1 MIACA
6 SARFLRLSGPYPT
19 SDACTS
25 GGMPHSPT
33 GFGSMAPPMIANP
46 SISVV
51 LNTWRSSASDIALRI
66 SGLSNGGLTRLTMRL
81 ICVPVVI
88 GSQIAFGACPFI
100 SLSRRTLMVGG
111 KGDIEFT
118 GLEGEHARRQ
128 AVDDSESDFIQIW
141 AVFFPVVGIAD
152 ETDRLSPLELDEFE
166 RPGTDRPGAHRCL
179 RHVAG
184 IDSRKSAC
192 EQHRQARLRLAQL

>member
-1 MIACA
+1 
-6 SARFLRLSGPYPT
+6 
-19 SDACTS
+19 
-25 GGMPHSPT
+25 MPHSPT

-100 SLSRRTLMVGG
+100 SLSRRTLMSEG
-111 KGDIEFT
+111 KVI
-118 GLEGEHARRQ
+118 
-128 AVDDSESDFIQIW
+128 SNS
-141 AVFFPVVGIAD
+141 PVWKASMRVA
-152 ETDRLSPLELDEFE
+152 RLSMT
-166 RPGTDRPGAHRCL
+166 RK
-179 RHVAG
+179 V
-184 IDSRKSAC
+184 ISSRYGRSFF
-192 EQHRQARLRLAQL
+192 Q